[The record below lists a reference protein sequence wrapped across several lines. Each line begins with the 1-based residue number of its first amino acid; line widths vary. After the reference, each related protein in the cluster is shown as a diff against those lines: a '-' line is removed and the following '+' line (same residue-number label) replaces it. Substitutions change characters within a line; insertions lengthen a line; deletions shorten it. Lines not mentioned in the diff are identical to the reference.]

1 MLFKIAL
8 ASLINRK
15 LTVFLAIFSI
25 AISIAIV
32 LSVEHIRHQA
42 KESFANTIS
51 GTDLIVGARSGR
63 INLLLYSV
71 FRIGNAT
78 NNISWRSYQAI
89 KQQQEVLWT
98 IPISLG
104 DSHKGY
110 RVLGTVNDYFVHYR
124 YRNKNSL
131 SFKNGAEFRGVYDV
145 VLGSAVAK
153 KLQYEIGQ
161 QIVLAHGVASVSF
174 VNHDDKPFTIVGILN
189 ATGTPVDKT
198 VHISL
203 AGMEAIHLGWKNG
216 VPNPG
221 LKINAQDALNKD
233 LTPKSITAVYLGL
246 KNRISTFSVQRRI
259 NDTKQ
264 EPLMAILPGVVLS
277 ELWQT
282 MNIIEKILA
291 LIAGLVAA
299 TSLLGMITMMLSTIK
314 QRDREI
320 AVLRAIGAPAK
331 FIFGLIQL
339 EVIAIV
345 LIGIALGISFF
356 WGGMLLSEPIISNV
370 YGLTLTTNP
379 FTLATGL
386 YSLIILLVAI
396 IFACL
401 PAGIV
406 YRQSLRQGLTVK
418 E

>member
-8 ASLINRK
+8 ASLINRRF
-15 LTVFLAIFSI
+15 TVFLAIFSI
-25 AISIAIV
+25 AVSVAIV

-42 KESFANTIS
+42 KDSFANTIS
-51 GTDLIVGARSGR
+51 GTDLIIGARSGR

-89 KQQQEVLWT
+89 KGQKEVSWA

-104 DSHKGY
+104 DSHRGY
-110 RVLGTVNDYFVHYR
+110 RVLATVNDYFVHYR
-124 YRNKNSL
+124 YRNKTPL
-131 SFKNGAEFRGVYDV
+131 SFNKGVEFDDVYDV
-145 VLGSAVAK
+145 VLGSDVAK
-153 KLQYEIGQ
+153 KLQYSIGQ
-161 QIVLAHGVASVSF
+161 KIVLSHGVADVSF
-174 VNHDDKPFTIVGILN
+174 IKHDDKPFTIVGILN
-189 ATGTPVDKT
+189 TTGTPVDKT
-198 VHISL
+198 VHINL

-216 VPNPG
+216 VSTPG
-221 LKINAQDALNKD
+221 LKINAQDALKKD
-233 LTPKSITAVYLGL
+233 LTPKSVTAIYLGL
-246 KNRISTFSVQRRI
+246 KNKISTFGVQRRI

-264 EPLMAILPGVVLS
+264 EPLMAVLPGVVLS

-282 MNIIEKILA
+282 MNVIEKILA
-291 LIAGLVAA
+291 LIAGLVAL

-314 QRDREI
+314 QREREI
-320 AVLRAIGAPAK
+320 AVLRAIGAPAR

-339 EVIAIV
+339 EVIGIV
-345 LIGIALGISFF
+345 LIGIILGISFF

-379 FTLATGL
+379 LTLSTGL
-386 YSLIILLVAI
+386 YALIILLVAI

-406 YRQSLRQGLTVK
+406 YRQSLRQGLTAK

>member
-8 ASLINRK
+8 TSLINRK
-15 LTVFLAIFSI
+15 FSVFLAIFSI

-32 LSVEHIRHQA
+32 LSVEHIRQQA
-42 KESFANTIS
+42 KESFSNTIS

-78 NNISWRSYQAI
+78 NNISWNSYQAI
-89 KQQQEVLWT
+89 KGQKEVSWA

-104 DSHKGY
+104 DSHRGY
-110 RVLGTVNDYFVHYR
+110 RVLATVNDYFVHYR

-131 SFKNGAEFRGVYDV
+131 SFKKGVEFDGVYDV
-145 VLGSAVAK
+145 VLGSEVARQ
-153 KLQYEIGQ
+153 LRYDIGQ
-161 QIVLAHGVASVSF
+161 KIVLSHGVADVSF
-174 VNHDDKPFTIVGILN
+174 IKHDDKPFIVVGILN

-203 AGMEAIHLGWKNG
+203 AGMEAIHLGWTNG
-216 VPNPG
+216 VPTPG
-221 LKINAQDALNKD
+221 IKINAEAALNKD
-233 LTPKSITAVYLGL
+233 LTPKNITAIYVGL
-246 KNRISTFSVQRRI
+246 KNKISTFGLQRKI

-282 MNIIEKILA
+282 MNMIEKILS
-291 LIAGLVAA
+291 LIAGLVALTA
-299 TSLLGMITMMLSTIK
+299 LLGMITMMLSTIK
-314 QRDREI
+314 QRQREI

-331 FIFGLIQL
+331 FIFSLIQL

-345 LIGIALGISFF
+345 VLGIALGIGLF
-356 WGGMLLSEPIISNV
+356 WGGMLISEPSISNI
-370 YGLTLTTNP
+370 YGLTLATNP
-379 FTLATGL
+379 LTLSTGL

-401 PAGIV
+401 PATML
-406 YRQSLRQGLTVK
+406 YRLSLSQGLTVK

>member
-1 MLFKIAL
+1 MLFRIAL
-8 ASLINRK
+8 ASLINRR

-25 AISIAIV
+25 AVSVAIV

-42 KESFANTIS
+42 KDSFSNTIS

-89 KQQQEVLWT
+89 KGQKEVSWA

-104 DSHKGY
+104 DSHRGY
-110 RVLGTVNDYFVHYR
+110 RVLATVNDYFIHYR
-124 YRNKNSL
+124 YRNKKPLN
-131 SFKNGAEFRGVYDV
+131 FNKGAKFDNVYDV
-145 VLGSAVAK
+145 VLGSDVAK
-153 KLQYEIGQ
+153 KLQYDIGQ
-161 QIVLAHGVASVSF
+161 KIILSHGVADVSF
-174 VNHDDKPFTIVGILN
+174 IKHDDKPFTIGGILN

-216 VPNPG
+216 VSTPG
-221 LKINAQDALNKD
+221 LKVNAQDALKKD
-233 LTPKSITAVYLGL
+233 LTPKNVTAIYLGL
-246 KNRISTFSVQRRI
+246 KNKISTFGVQRRI

-264 EPLMAILPGVVLS
+264 EPLMAVLPGVVLS

-282 MNIIEKILA
+282 MNVIEKILA
-291 LIAGLVAA
+291 LIAGLVAL
-299 TSLLGMITMMLSTIK
+299 TSILGMITMMLSTIK

-320 AVLRAIGAPAK
+320 SVLRAIGAPAR

-339 EVIAIV
+339 EVIGIV
-345 LIGIALGISFF
+345 LAGIGLGIGFF
-356 WGGMLLSEPIISNV
+356 WGGMLISEPIISNI

-379 FTLATGL
+379 LTLSTGL

-401 PAGIV
+401 PAGIL
-406 YRQSLRQGLTVK
+406 YRQSLSQGLTTK
-418 E
+418 A